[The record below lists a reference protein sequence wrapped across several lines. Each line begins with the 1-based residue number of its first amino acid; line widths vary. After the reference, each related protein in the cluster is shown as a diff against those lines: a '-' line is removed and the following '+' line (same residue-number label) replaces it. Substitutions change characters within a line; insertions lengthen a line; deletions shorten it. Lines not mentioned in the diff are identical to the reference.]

1 MKTAQKRV
9 FSLLLCVMLAITM
22 LPVNMLAHSGS
33 AAPAQLS
40 AATAGGTSGNPAGSL
55 PPIQTAAQLGLI
67 TRLGT

>member
-1 MKTAQKRV
+1 
-9 FSLLLCVMLAITM
+9 MLAITM